1 VSARFAPRLAWA
13 LCAASLMLLGL
24 TLLIALL
31 APSTPVPEGGT
42 SWQGQAILAVA
53 LAGAPV
59 LGALITTRRPH
70 NPYGW
75 LWIGF
80 GLAWAFLSFAGS
92 YAEYA
97 AATGKLPAPGAVA
110 AAGGIGWVAGGTLT
124 PFLMLLFPDGRL
136 PSPRWRVLVWTV
148 LAAGAVSVVLGP
160 FMPGQGIASVE
171 NPFGVGGRVGEV
183 VFATIAV
190 GVFVIFGCILLSA
203 LSLVFRYRRAG
214 GVERQQIKW
223 FAYAAVAFGGSIVFG
238 GFLGRDLPGI
248 WDALFEA
255 VTLSGLYVAV
265 GVAILRYRL
274 YEIDLIIN
282 RTLVY
287 GLLTATLVLVYLGG
301 VVLLQYVL
309 RALTGQESQLAV
321 VVSTLAIAALFN
333 PLRRRIQSLIDR
345 LFYRRRYD
353 ASKTLGAYSARLRDE
368 TDLDRLGDELVSVV
382 RDTVQPEHASVW
394 LRPPARVREEER

>member
-1 VSARFAPRLAWA
+1 VSARFATRLAWS
-13 LCAASLMLLGL
+13 LCVASLVLLGL
-24 TLLIALL
+24 TLLIAIL
-31 APSTPVPEGGT
+31 ARSTPVPEGAT
-42 SWQGQAILAVA
+42 SWRGQAILAVG

-59 LGALITTRRPH
+59 LGALIASRRPD

-75 LWIGF
+75 LWLGF
-80 GLAWAFLSFAGS
+80 GLAWAILSCAGS

-97 AATGKLPAPGAVA
+97 VASGRLPAPGTVA
-110 AAGGIGWVAGGTLT
+110 VAGGVVWVVGGALT

-136 PSPRWRVLVWTV
+136 PSSRWRFLVWTV

-160 FMPGQGIASVE
+160 FMPGRGVASIE

-183 VFATIAV
+183 VFATIAA
-190 GVFVIFGCILLSA
+190 GVFVIFGCTLLSA
-203 LSLVFRYRRAG
+203 LSLIFRYRRAG
-214 GVERQQIKW
+214 GVERQQIKL
-223 FAYAAVAFGGSIVFG
+223 FAYAAVLFGGSIIFG

-274 YEIDLIIN
+274 YDIDLIIN

-287 GLLTATLVLVYLGG
+287 GLLTATLILFYLGG
-301 VVLLQYVL
+301 VVLLQYVF

-321 VVSTLAIAALFN
+321 VASTLAIAALFN
-333 PLRRRIQSLIDR
+333 PLRRRIQIFIDR

-353 ASKTLGAYSARLRDE
+353 AAKTLEAFSARLRDE
-368 TDLDRLGDELVSVV
+368 TDLDWLGDELVSVV
-382 RDTVQPEHASVW
+382 GETLQPAHASLW
-394 LRPPARVREEER
+394 LRPSGRIGREER